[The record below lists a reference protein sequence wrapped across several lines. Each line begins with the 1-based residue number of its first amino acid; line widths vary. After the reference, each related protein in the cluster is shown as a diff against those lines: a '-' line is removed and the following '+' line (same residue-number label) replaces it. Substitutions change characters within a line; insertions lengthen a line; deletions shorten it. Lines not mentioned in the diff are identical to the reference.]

1 MFNPFDFYMPFLGG
15 LIILMPIVFA
25 LKGFALWHA
34 AKRGELW
41 WFIAL
46 LVINTMGILEL
57 VYIIG
62 FLKKNPLEMV
72 GIGKKEEGAQ
82 DKKPEGAEAKQ

>member
-15 LIILMPIVFA
+15 LMILMPIVYA

-34 AKRGELW
+34 AKREELW

-46 LVINTMGILEL
+46 LVLNTFGILEL

-62 FLKKNPLEMV
+62 FLKKNPLEM
-72 GIGKKEEGAQ
+72 IGMGKNEEGSQ
-82 DKKPEGAEAKQ
+82 NRKPEGGEVKQ